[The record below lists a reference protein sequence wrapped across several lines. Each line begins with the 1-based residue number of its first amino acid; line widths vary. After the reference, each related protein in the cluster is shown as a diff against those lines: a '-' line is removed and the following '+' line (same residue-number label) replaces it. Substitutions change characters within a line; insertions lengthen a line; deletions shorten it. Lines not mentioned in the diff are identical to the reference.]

1 MDICDKTHFGPRSS
15 MDLQGEIIQTH
26 LPRDLPIDRQDS
38 IPILRPARFAGDG
51 FQTAISVK

>member
-1 MDICDKTHFGPRSS
+1 
-15 MDLQGEIIQTH
+15 MDLLGEIIQTH